1 MKRLTIRE
9 IELQD
14 TQDVLGSAIETSAA
28 LMEAMSEL
36 LMKGLTGDCLSLSS
50 DTVRGLHLL
59 AEEQGSNLRERF
71 HVFVEM
77 RNKA

>member
-9 IELQD
+9 MDLQD
-14 TQDVLGSAIETSAA
+14 TQAVLGCAIETSAA

-36 LMKGLTGDCLSLSS
+36 LMKSLTDDCLSLSS

-59 AEEQGSNLRERF
+59 AEEQCSNLRGRF
-71 HVFVEM
+71 EEFVEM